1 MSVMLDVL
9 GSVVIAAT
17 LLLMIMTFQ
26 MQMRETVTRLHY
38 TGSMIEHMD
47 EVTTTLNHTFAMAGI
62 GIPVSDVCTI
72 VDTNR
77 IEFKTLWDVA
87 GDSLSSTLH
96 VIHIALDDSSSAQG
110 KVLTIK
116 QDGSVIQPLGYIMY
130 IERIRF
136 NYFDLADSL
145 TTDTS
150 EVRSAEVLLTFRRD
164 SPWNP
169 DQPLRSNIQMKSYF
183 MNSYLQGG

>member
-1 MSVMLDVL
+1 
-9 GSVVIAAT
+9 
-17 LLLMIMTFQ
+17 
-26 MQMRETVTRLHY
+26 
-38 TGSMIEHMD
+38 
-47 EVTTTLNHTFAMAGI
+47 
-62 GIPVSDVCTI
+62 
-72 VDTNR
+72 
-77 IEFKTLWDVA
+77 
-87 GDSLSSTLH
+87 
-96 VIHIALDDSSSAQG
+96 
-110 KVLTIK
+110 
-116 QDGSVIQPLGYIMY
+116 MY